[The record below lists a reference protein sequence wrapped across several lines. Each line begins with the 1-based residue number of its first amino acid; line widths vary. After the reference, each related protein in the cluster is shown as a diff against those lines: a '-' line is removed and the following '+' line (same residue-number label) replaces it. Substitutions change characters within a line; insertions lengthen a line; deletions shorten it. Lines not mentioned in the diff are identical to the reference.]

1 MAYTINRSDGT
12 AIVTVSDGQID
23 QNATDI
29 TLIGKNFSGF
39 GEYLNE
45 NFVKILENF
54 ANQSQPGQPLTGQL
68 WYDITESRIK
78 VYTGSEWK
86 AVGTSALASSRP
98 LDLSTGDFWFNVV
111 DRQLF
116 FYDGTTDYLIG
127 PDYAIGQGESGIKVE
142 TIEDSSRTTRTITT
156 VYNAGQRIGFFSNSE
171 FTPRIAIPN
180 FDQSVVRI
188 GFNPIN
194 QNIKFLGLATNSESL
209 GGIPSVQY
217 VRSNTTNVFSQG
229 QTIQAREGLRWGDL
243 PQGQLSVENLG
254 DIILRNLASERS
266 LFIKGTKQSANLTFG
281 EFKIGDGLTD
291 DKIVWFTPA
300 TASSSSMELN
310 GDLTISGDLTIGGN
324 TTTITSQTLTIKDKT
339 LELAVPDSGSPTDS
353 NANGGGLILKGTTD
367 HSILWDSINGIWNS
381 TEDFNVPTGGAYYIG
396 GNRVLYDTGLGFEL
410 SAAVTSAPGLTSF
423 GNQNR
428 LVADNIT
435 INNNRISNNGV
446 AGPYPDGDPG
456 NPVDIEIEP
465 RGDVKLVGTTPPKIY
480 GAQTTS
486 DTGVDHTVEGVDN
499 LTTTELSELT
509 NKKYVAN
516 FVRTRSIPLTMDITG
531 YYPDEE
537 SPMTAGQIAA
547 ELLRICPP
555 AEYESG
561 TKIRISTVRYY
572 VSNISTV
579 NPSLTTTTLYDVQG
593 AETPGGAQISTGVI
607 REVTA
612 NQIGAQTPPRLYTIR
627 GVMTF
632 ELNGTKD
639 AWVVA
644 VGGNL
649 VEDQTD
655 PTNPATGIG
664 NFIRPTP

>member
-54 ANQSQPGQPLTGQL
+54 ANQSQPNQPLTGQI
-68 WYDITESRIK
+68 WYDVTEARIK
-78 VYTGSEWK
+78 VYTGNEWK

-98 LDLSTGDFWFNVV
+98 LDLSTGDFWFNVA

-116 FYDGTTDYLIG
+116 FYDGTSDYLIG
-127 PDYAIGQGESGIKVE
+127 PDFAIGQGQSGTVVE
-142 TIEDSSRTTRTITT
+142 TIEDSSRVSRTITT
-156 VYNAGQRIGFFSNSE
+156 IYNAGQRVGFYSNSE

-180 FDQSVVRI
+180 FDQGVVRI

-194 QNIKFLGLATNSESL
+194 QNIKFLGIASNAESL
-209 GGIPSVQY
+209 GGVSSVQY
-217 VRSNTTNVFSQG
+217 AKTNTTNVFSQG
-229 QTIQAREGLRWGDL
+229 QTVQAREGIRWGDL

-254 DIILRNLASERS
+254 DIVVKNLASERS
-266 LFIKGTKQSANLTFG
+266 IYFRGTKQNVNLTFA
-281 EFKIGDGLTD
+281 EFRVGTVGD
-291 DKIVWFTPA
+291 DKIVLFTPA
-300 TASSSSMELN
+300 TASTSTVEVN
-310 GDLTISGDLTIGGN
+310 GDLNITGDLVIGGN
-324 TTTITSQTLTIKDKT
+324 TTTITSQIITIKDKT
-339 LELAVPDSGSPTDS
+339 LELAVPDSGSPTDA
-353 NANGGGLILKGTTD
+353 NAANGGIILKGTTD
-367 HSILWDSINGIWNS
+367 HSILWDANNGIWNS

-435 INNNRISNNGV
+435 INNNRIANNGV

-456 NPVDIEIEP
+456 NPSNLEIEP
-465 RGDVKLVGTTPPKIY
+465 RGNLILVGTTPPKVY
-480 GAQTTS
+480 GAGTTN

-537 SPMTAGQIAA
+537 QPMTAGQIAT

-561 TKIRISTVRYY
+561 TKIRLSTVRYFL
-572 VSNISTV
+572 SNISTV

-593 AETPGGAQISTGVI
+593 SETPGGGQITTGVI

-612 NQIGAQTPPRLYTIR
+612 NQIGAQNPPRLYPIR

-632 ELNGTKD
+632 ELNSTKD
-639 AWVVA
+639 AWVIA
-644 VGGNL
+644 AGGNL

-655 PTNPATGIG
+655 PTNPITGIG